1 MKGVLTLLEFD
12 VIIVGYGPTG
22 EVLAAVLGKAG
33 HRVAVVERWPQL
45 YGLPRLTHIDDE
57 TARIV
62 QSVAD
67 IDVALRDSEGIQGYS
82 FLNGAGEILIK
93 IGSAQNGPSGFK
105 KDISIF
111 QPDIDAAINETV
123 KACPNVELF
132 LGWDAVELN
141 AHGHSP
147 QLTIA
152 RAGEGGAGERQVLAG
167 RYLVGCDGARS
178 FVRTAV
184 GATRTDYGFNERW
197 CTIDAERQRDLDP
210 IYESTM
216 QYCDPTRGHM
226 HMAIGTKRVRFE
238 LALLPHED
246 PDEFL
251 TAEFAWKWLAET
263 HGLGPADLKIIRHIV
278 YTFEARIADQWRF
291 GSVLLAGDAAH
302 TMPPYLGQGAC
313 SGMRDGINIG
323 WKLDLIL
330 RGLADG
336 SLLDT
341 VEAERKPHVTTIT
354 HNAIMLGKIANE
366 HDPERARQRDE
377 KLRSAP
383 PSIPLTPNVLGGL
396 IAAETALAGT
406 IWPQG
411 NIGFNGETGRFDTVV
426 GNGFLLLANT
436 STTNA
441 LGTTRLNALKQL
453 GCRMIA
459 LDDPG
464 FQDLDGVYA
473 GYFSENGIAAFIAR
487 PDFVVFGSVSQLGDL
502 PDLIDRMLDGLQRP
516 TTIEHGQQEHLQA

>member
-1 MKGVLTLLEFD
+1 MLEFD

-82 FLNGAGEILIK
+82 FFNGAGELLVK

-105 KDISIF
+105 QDISIF
-111 QPDIDAAINETV
+111 QPDIEAAINETV
-123 KACPNVELF
+123 KASPDVTLF
-132 LGWDAVELN
+132 LGWDAVGLDRN
-141 AHGHSP
+141 GDKP

-152 RAGEGGAGERQVLAG
+152 RASEDGAGERQVLAG

-178 FVRTAV
+178 FVRTAI

-197 CTIDAERQRDLDP
+197 CTIDAERRRDLDP
-210 IYESTM
+210 IYRSTM

-238 LALLPHED
+238 LALFPHED
-246 PDEFL
+246 ADEFL
-251 TAEFAWKWLAET
+251 TTEFAWQWLAAN
-263 HGLGPADLKIIRHIV
+263 HSLGPDDLKIIRHIV
-278 YTFEARIADQWRF
+278 YTFEARIADRWRF
-291 GSVLLAGDAAH
+291 GPVLLAGDAAH

-313 SGMRDGINIG
+313 SGMRDGLNIG

-330 RGLADG
+330 RGLADE

-341 VEAERKPHVTTIT
+341 VETERKPHVTTIT
-354 HNAIMLGKIANE
+354 RNAITLGEIANE
-366 HDPERARQRDE
+366 HDPERARERDE
-377 KLRSAP
+377 KLRKSP
-383 PSIPLTPNVLGGL
+383 PSIPHTPNVLAGL
-396 IAAETALAGT
+396 IAGDTALAGT

-411 NIGFNGETGRFDTVV
+411 NIGFDGEIGRFDTVI
-426 GNGFLLLANT
+426 GNGFVLVATT
-436 STTNA
+436 SVAGVLGSVRTDA
-441 LGTTRLNALKQL
+441 LNEL
-453 GCRMIA
+453 GCHVVT
-459 LDDPG
+459 LDDPR
-464 FQDLDGVYA
+464 FHDLDNVY
-473 GYFSENGIAAFIAR
+473 GRYFNENGIAAFVAR
-487 PDFVVFGSVSQLGDL
+487 PDFVVFGSASHLDSL
-502 PDLIDRMLDGLQRP
+502 PDLIDRLLAGLQGSN
-516 TTIEHGQQEHLQA
+516 IAEGGQRESLRA